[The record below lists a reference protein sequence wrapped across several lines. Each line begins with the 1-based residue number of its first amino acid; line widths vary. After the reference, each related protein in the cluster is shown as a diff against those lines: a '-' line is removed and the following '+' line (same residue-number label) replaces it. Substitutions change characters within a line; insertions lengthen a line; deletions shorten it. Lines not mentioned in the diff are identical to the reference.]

1 MSTTDP
7 AKQLHDLAARV
18 EQLADLC
25 RILLE
30 ENRTLRSSHDHLVGE
45 RSQLL
50 TKNEQAR
57 SRVEAMIHRL
67 KSMEHNA

>member
-1 MSTTDP
+1 MITLDSIQ
-7 AKQLHDLAARV
+7 QLQDLAAKV

-25 RILLE
+25 RHLSE
-30 ENRTLRSSHDHLVGE
+30 ENRMVRSTHDQLVGE
-45 RSQLL
+45 RAQLL
-50 TKNEQAR
+50 TTNEQAR